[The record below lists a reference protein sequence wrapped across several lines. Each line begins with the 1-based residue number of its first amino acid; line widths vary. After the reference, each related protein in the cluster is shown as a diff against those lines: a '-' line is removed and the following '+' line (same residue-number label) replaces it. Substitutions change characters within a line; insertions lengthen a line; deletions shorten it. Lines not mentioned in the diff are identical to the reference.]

1 MVRLA
6 VLGLLLAWPVLAAE
20 TPCDANTQAGTTC
33 ACDVRTLRPLQGA
46 LGMEEVHD
54 KARRIVAKPEKEWQ
68 DLVDDPIKVVRGP
81 GAALF
86 ITDHHHGAD
95 AWRLAG
101 HPAALCQIG
110 ARSPF
115 SMEAQFWTGL
125 SSDRLVRLVDAD
137 GKPLTPAQLP
147 PSLERMPDD
156 PYRTLAWQLRRKGGF
171 CRSEMPQKEFAE
183 FIWADWLRTR
193 PELPIG
199 VVSTSAARLLPTAL
213 ALARSNAA
221 QDVPGYVGNKPA
233 GFECPKQP

>member
-1 MVRLA
+1 MKLK
-6 VLGLLLAWPVLAAE
+6 LDAAGM
-20 TPCDANTQAGTTC
+20 PDDVATQARR
-33 ACDVRTLRPLQGA
+33 DLR
-46 LGMEEVHD
+46 
-54 KARRIVAKPEKEWQ
+54 R
-68 DLVDDPIKVVRGP
+68 
-81 GAALF
+81 
-86 ITDHHHGAD
+86 
-95 AWRLAG
+95 
-101 HPAALCQIG
+101 
-110 ARSPF
+110 
-115 SMEAQFWTGL
+115 
-125 SSDRLVRLVDAD
+125 
-137 GKPLTPAQLP
+137 
-147 PSLERMPDD
+147 LERMPDD